1 MEINDSKRIIMGLR
15 GAPGTPYPRRGM
27 VEGRRGQDGARAEA
41 AARLRHDL
49 ARYIRLSAPA
59 ERETPVEALRD
70 RLRSDVLSTRS
81 GPLGALS
88 AAEVF
93 DGWMREHGA
102 LFSAPGPLAGRLAR
116 VADAV
121 GQVASLSA
129 RIGSLGRP
137 ELERLDELTRE
148 VAAQCRLLE
157 TEALGARK
165 GPR

>member
-1 MEINDSKRIIMGLR
+1 MSGSR
-15 GAPGTPYPRRGM
+15 G
-27 VEGRRGQDGARAEA
+27 GRAGARAEA

-59 ERETPVEALRD
+59 QREGRTEALRD

-81 GPLGALS
+81 GPRETLS

-93 DGWMREHGA
+93 EAWRRENGG
-102 LFSAPGPLAGRLAR
+102 LFSAPALLAERLAR
-116 VADAV
+116 LADAV
-121 GQVASLSA
+121 GEVASLSA

-157 TEALGARK
+157 SEARAAQGETS
-165 GPR
+165 

>member
-1 MEINDSKRIIMGLR
+1 MS
-15 GAPGTPYPRRGM
+15 
-27 VEGRRGQDGARAEA
+27 GRRSGQAGARAEA

-59 ERETPVEALRD
+59 QGEPRVEALRD

-81 GPLGALS
+81 GPLGTLS

-93 DGWMREHGA
+93 ENWMREFGK
-102 LFSAPGPLAGRLAR
+102 LFSAPSRFAGRLAR

-121 GQVASLSA
+121 GEVRSLSA

-157 TEALGARK
+157 TEALAAEEGT
-165 GPR
+165 P